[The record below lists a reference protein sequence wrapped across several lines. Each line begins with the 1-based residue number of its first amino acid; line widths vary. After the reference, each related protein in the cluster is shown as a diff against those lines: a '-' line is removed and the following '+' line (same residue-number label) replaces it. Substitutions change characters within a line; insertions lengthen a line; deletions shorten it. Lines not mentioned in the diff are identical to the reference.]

1 MRNYRNINS
10 MYICSSAGVCMHMIV
25 YIQYA
30 SCVYARIRT
39 WRRYSAGGLGFV
51 MAWRQKCLL
60 ASRRSDKVGRTDLS
74 AAFSHH
80 PVWFR
85 WNLPGQ
91 VLFFPRAWSAVAIF
105 AASPPFLPAVLG
117 FLHFNSLPLSL
128 PLTTWIVSLWSLCL
142 ETVWIL
148 CLSKA

>member
-1 MRNYRNINS
+1 MRNYRNVNS
-10 MYICSSAGVCMHMIV
+10 MYICSSAGVCMHMTV

-30 SCVYARIRT
+30 SCVYTCARSHT
-39 WRRYSAGGLGFV
+39 N
-51 MAWRQKCLL
+51 
-60 ASRRSDKVGRTDLS
+60 RSGATLRGAFGSWWLRGKNVCSLPVGATRSVGRI
-74 AAFSHH
+74 FQPPSHH
-80 PVWFR
+80 LVWFR

-91 VLFFPRAWSAVAIF
+91 VVLFPRAWSAVAIF

-142 ETVWIL
+142 
-148 CLSKA
+148 